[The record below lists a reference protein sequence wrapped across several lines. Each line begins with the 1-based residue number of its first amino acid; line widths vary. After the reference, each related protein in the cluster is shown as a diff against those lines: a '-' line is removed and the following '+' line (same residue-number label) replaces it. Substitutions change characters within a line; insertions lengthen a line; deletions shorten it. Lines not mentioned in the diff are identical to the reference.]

1 MDVKREDPAETL
13 TSDHSGVEVE
23 ALREELCEAQ
33 AALRESEERLRTL
46 FAYAPEAIV
55 MLDAETGRFI
65 DVNPRAEALFGLSRE
80 RLAELGP
87 VDVSPPYQ
95 PGGAPSL
102 ESAIAHVQAALDG
115 TELTFEWWH
124 RNAEGQQLP
133 CEVRLVRMPWG
144 SRNVIR
150 GSITEI
156 SVRKRFELCE
166 RGRSQVLERI
176 ARGDSL
182 SDVLQTLV
190 KTIEELLPGMV
201 CSVLI
206 LDQETRCL
214 HFGAAPSLPQFYNDA
229 VEGLKAGPATGSCG
243 TAAHTGKR
251 VIVAD
256 IRNHPYWAAY
266 LPIIER
272 LDVRA
277 CWSEPIISLESTV
290 LGTFAMYYCE
300 PREPVQLELDVIET
314 SAQLAAI
321 AIEHDRTKKLLSDV
335 NASLERRVTSR
346 TQALAEANKELER
359 SNDELR
365 QFAYIA
371 SHDLQEPLRM
381 VTNFG
386 QLLQRKIQV
395 GADAESTEYL
405 GYVVEGGQRMQALI
419 DDLLE
424 YSEIGYQSRPFQAVK
439 LDRAV
444 QLVLANLRA
453 SVQDTQAEITY
464 GELPTVV
471 GDKPQLVQL
480 LQNLIGNAIKF
491 HDQPPPKIH
500 LTAEQ
505 NGAEWLVSVR
515 DNGIGIA
522 PEFYSRIFEFFRRLH
537 NRDRFPGTG
546 IGLAICKRVVERH
559 GGRIWVESTLG
570 EGSTFFFTL
579 PMRDVK

>member
-1 MDVKREDPAETL
+1 M
-13 TSDHSGVEVE
+13 
-23 ALREELCEAQ
+23 
-33 AALRESEERLRTL
+33 
-46 FAYAPEAIV
+46 
-55 MLDAETGRFI
+55 
-65 DVNPRAEALFGLSRE
+65 
-80 RLAELGP
+80 
-87 VDVSPPYQ
+87 
-95 PGGAPSL
+95 
-102 ESAIAHVQAALDG
+102 
-115 TELTFEWWH
+115 
-124 RNAEGQQLP
+124 
-133 CEVRLVRMPWG
+133 
-144 SRNVIR
+144 
-150 GSITEI
+150 
-156 SVRKRFELCE
+156 
-166 RGRSQVLERI
+166 
-176 ARGDSL
+176 
-182 SDVLQTLV
+182 
-190 KTIEELLPGMV
+190 
-201 CSVLI
+201 
-206 LDQETRCL
+206 
-214 HFGAAPSLPQFYNDA
+214 
-229 VEGLKAGPATGSCG
+229 
-243 TAAHTGKR
+243 
-251 VIVAD
+251 AD